1 MYLLIAY
8 KSSGANYCRG
18 CLMESWSSQLEMFNH
33 LDCETL
39 KGKLTEFIIDNL
51 TERLYGSYE
60 FTVYRNGICIHDEIN
75 GRSWDGYERGKHLEY
90 NSNEYFEFEI
100 QDEQEQKEAN
110 AEFLPI
116 LEEANQLAKQFIERQ
131 KQLEQEQ
138 KVLKAEQ
145 QKIKEQEN
153 RKQQY
158 EQLKKEFENVDR

>member
-116 LEEANQLAKQFIERQ
+116 LEEAIERQ
-131 KQLEQEQ
+131 KQDEQEQ
-138 KVLKAEQ
+138 KVLKADQ

>member
-8 KSSGANYCRG
+8 KPSGENYCRG
-18 CLMESWSSQLEMFNH
+18 CLMESWGSKLEMFNH
-33 LDCETL
+33 LDAETL
-39 KGKLTEFIIDNL
+39 KGKLTEFIADNL
-51 TERLYGSYE
+51 AERLYGSYE

-110 AEFLPI
+110 AEFLSI
-116 LEEANQLAKQFIERQ
+116 LEEAKQLAKQFIDQQ
-131 KQLEQEQ
+131 KQRELEQ
-138 KVLKAEQ
+138 KALKDKAE
-145 QKIKEQEN
+145 KLKEQEN

-158 EQLKKEFENVDR
+158 EQLKQEFENVDG